1 MTPWLAVIGIGEDGM
16 AGLGGAARTLIA
28 DAELLVGGARHL
40 ALVPE
45 GRAERL
51 QWTQPLAATIKGL
64 EARRGERIV
73 VLASGDPMCYGVGAM
88 LARHVP
94 PDEML
99 VLPQPSAFSLAAARL
114 VWPLAD
120 CVCLSLHG
128 RSLDGVRLHLA
139 PGARLLALTSDGA
152 APASIASV
160 LREAGWGPSAF
171 TVLERLGGPGE
182 RQLDGTAESWAVAET
197 ADLNLVAILCRAAP
211 GTRPLS
217 RLAGLPDDAFLHDGQ
232 LTKRAVRA
240 ATLAALA
247 PLPGEL
253 LWDVGAGCGSIA
265 IEWLRA
271 AQGTRAVAV
280 ERMPVRAGFIARNA
294 ARLGVPGI
302 EIVTGEAPEALAGLA
317 APDAI
322 FLGGGTSH
330 PALWEALWQA
340 LTPGG
345 RLVAN
350 AVTVE
355 GEAALAQWHRR
366 HGGSLT
372 RLSVAHAEPLGDQL
386 GWRPAMTVTQLAAT
400 KDASG

>member
-1 MTPWLAVIGIGEDGM
+1 MSPWLSVIGIGEDGM
-16 AGLGGAARTLIA
+16 AGLGSAARTLIA
-28 DAELLVGGARHL
+28 DAQLLVGGARHL

-45 GRAERL
+45 GVAERL
-51 QWTQPLAATIKGL
+51 LWSQPLAATL
-64 EARRGERIV
+64 AVLDARRGQRIV

-128 RSLDGVRLHLA
+128 RPLDSLRLHLA
-139 PGARLLALTSDGA
+139 PGARLLALTSDGT
-152 APASIASV
+152 APAAIAHL
-160 LREAGWGPSAF
+160 LRDAGWGPSMLI
-171 TVLERLGGPGE
+171 VLEHLGGPAE
-182 RQLDGTAESWAVAET
+182 RRLDGTADDWTVART
-197 ADLNLVAILCRAAP
+197 ADLNVVAIQCRAVP
-211 GTRPLS
+211 GTRALS

-240 ATLAALA
+240 ATLAALS

-271 AQGTRAVAV
+271 APGSRAVAI
-280 ERMPVRAGFIARNA
+280 ERLPARASLIARNA

-302 EIVTGEAPEALAGLA
+302 EIVTGTAPDALAGL
-317 APDAI
+317 PTPVAI
-322 FLGGGTSH
+322 FLGGGAGD
-330 PALWEALWQA
+330 PLLWEALWRA
-340 LTPGG
+340 LPPGG

-355 GEAALAQWHRR
+355 GEAALAHWHKR

-386 GWRPAMTVTQLAAT
+386 G
-400 KDASG
+400 